1 VGRFLEHS
9 RVWSFH
15 ADGEELTFLSSADWM
30 ARNFFR
36 RVETAFPIE
45 DARLKARVL
54 NEGLVIPLSDNAQAW
69 ILFSDGH
76 WKRVR
81 PGRERRAGQE
91 VLLEEL
97 STRGGGEGPDMDE
110 LRRARAR

>member
-1 VGRFLEHS
+1 
-9 RVWSFH
+9 
-15 ADGEELTFLSSADWM
+15 M

-36 RVETAFPIE
+36 RVETAFPVE

-69 ILFSDGH
+69 VLFPDGR

-81 PGRERRAGQE
+81 PGTQRRAAQE

-97 STRGGGEGPDMDE
+97 GSRGGGEGPDMDE